1 MAKTIVASY
10 DSFDE
15 AQRVARELV
24 DEGVE
29 ASDLS
34 VVASNVDGSFMVDDR
49 IKVTDAS
56 NTATGAM
63 AGGVLG
69 GAAGLAASL
78 MGLAVP
84 GLGPVIAAGPIAAA
98 LSVAGAGVIAGG
110 LIGSLTDLGVPQAD
124 AEAYAE
130 AVRRGGA
137 IVTVRAADDATDHV
151 VEIMRAHGAI
161 DIDKRTAAW
170 RERGWSGFDASAAPL
185 SRDDVARDRALDREH
200 AGSRDHGLDAAQA
213 SELDVVPG
221 RADPRDLRGHSPTTE
236 ERP

>member
-10 DSFDE
+10 HSFDE
-15 AQRVARELV
+15 AQRVARDLV
-24 DEGVE
+24 DGGFD
-29 ASDLS
+29 ASEVS
-34 VVASNVDGSFMVDDR
+34 VVASNVDGAFMSDDR

-56 NTATGAM
+56 NTTTGAV

-78 MGLAVP
+78 MGLAIP
-84 GLGPVIAAGPIAAA
+84 GLGPVIAAGPLAATM
-98 LSVAGAGVIAGG
+98 SVAGAGVIAGG

-137 IVTVRAADDATDHV
+137 IVTVRAEDAAIDNV
-151 VEIMRAHGAI
+151 VDVMRLHGAI

-170 RERGWSGFDASAAPL
+170 RERGWSGFDADAAPF
-185 SRDDVARDRALDREH
+185 SSDDVARDRALH
-200 AGSRDHGLDAAQA
+200 RDHALDAAE
-213 SELDVVPG
+213 SSDLDVVPG
-221 RADPRDLRGHSPTTE
+221 RADPRDLRGHSPATE
-236 ERP
+236 DHR

>member
-24 DEGVE
+24 DGGFE
-29 ASDLS
+29 ASDVS
-34 VVASNVDGSFMVDDR
+34 VVASNVDGAYMTDER

-56 NTATGAM
+56 NTATGAV

-84 GLGPVIAAGPIAAA
+84 GLGAVIAAGPLAAT

-110 LIGSLTDLGVPQAD
+110 LIGSLTDLGVPEAD

-137 IVTVRAADDATDHV
+137 IVTVRAADDATDDV
-151 VEIMRAHGAI
+151 VEVMRTHGAI
-161 DIDKRTAAW
+161 DIDKRAAAW
-170 RERGWSGFDASAAPL
+170 REQGWSGFDADAAPYSSEDL
-185 SRDDVARDRALDREH
+185 ARDRALH
-200 AGSRDHGLDAAQA
+200 RDHALDAAEA
-213 SELDVVPG
+213 SDLDVVPG
-221 RADPRDLRGHSPTTE
+221 RADPRDLRGHSPATE
-236 ERP
+236 DPR

>member
-24 DEGVE
+24 DEGFE
-29 ASDLS
+29 SSDVS
-34 VVASNVDGSFMVDDR
+34 VVASNVDGAFMVDER
-49 IKVTDAS
+49 VKVTDAS
-56 NTATGAM
+56 NTATGAV

-84 GLGPVIAAGPIAAA
+84 GLGAVIAAGPIAAT

-151 VEIMRAHGAI
+151 VTIMRAHGAI
-161 DIDKRTAAW
+161 DIDRRAAAW
-170 RERGWSGFDASAAPL
+170 RERGWSGFDAAAPPL
-185 SRDDVARDRALDREH
+185 SRDDVARDRALDRD
-200 AGSRDHGLDAAQA
+200 RDHGLDAAEA
-213 SELDVVPG
+213 SDLDVVPG
-221 RADPRDLRGHSPTTE
+221 RADPRDLRGHAPTTE
-236 ERP
+236 EPR

>member
-15 AQRVARELV
+15 AQRVARELL
-24 DEGVE
+24 DEGFE

-34 VVASNVDGSFMVDDR
+34 VVASNVDGAFMIDERV
-49 IKVTDAS
+49 KVTDAS
-56 NTATGAM
+56 GTATGAM

-78 MGLAVP
+78 MGLAIP
-84 GLGPVIAAGPIAAA
+84 GLGPVIAAGPIAAT

-137 IVTVRAADDATDHV
+137 IVTVRAADEATAHV

-161 DIDKRTAAW
+161 DIDRRTAAW
-170 RERGWSGFDASAAPL
+170 RERGWSGFDAGAAAL
-185 SRDDVARDRALDREH
+185 SREDVARDRELDRES
-200 AGSRDHGLDAAQA
+200 AIDRDRAPDAAAA
-213 SELDVVPG
+213 SDPDTVAG
-221 RADPRDLRGHSPTTE
+221 RADPRDLRGPAPTME
-236 ERP
+236 EPR